1 MLPYKPFLIPGIG
14 SMLLYFLFAYFLER
28 SDFLNLLLLYSGLFY
43 AAWKIIQYTKFNFW
57 IWTVIGITARVLFLP
72 SIPNLSQDF
81 YRFIWDGR
89 LLISGINPYIFT
101 PEQLAN
107 GLLKATELTSLEAI
121 SNAKVLIQGMGI
133 LNSSHYSNYPPIN
146 QLCFAL
152 AALFA
157 KTSILGSVVVLR
169 IIIIGADLGI
179 LYFGKKLLE
188 RLNLPAK
195 NIFWYFLNP
204 FIIIE
209 LTGNLHFEGVML
221 FFVIWSLYMLDKK
234 RWVLAAILLGVSV
247 SVKLLPLLF
256 LPLFYK
262 YIAPEGLFKKGFWK
276 MKKFYW
282 VTLTTIVFTFVP
294 FASKTFISNFSA
306 TIGLWF
312 QSFEFNASVYYIIRW
327 IGFQTVGWNIIST
340 VGLILPMV
348 VFICIVLLAVFRK
361 YNTTQK
367 LITGML
373 LAVSIY
379 FLLATTVHPWYI
391 ATPLLLSVFTKYKFP
406 LLWSFMICFSYAAY
420 GANGFN
426 ENLSLVAIEYSVV
439 IGVALWEIFIKKLP
453 KKGVVF

>member
-1 MLPYKPFLIPGIG
+1 
-14 SMLLYFLFAYFLER
+14 MLLYFLFAYFLER

-57 IWTVIGITARVLFLP
+57 IWAVIGITARVLFLP

-89 LLISGINPYIFT
+89 LLILGINPYMFS

-121 SNAKVLIQGMGI
+121 SNAKVLIQGMGS
-133 LNSSHYSNYPPIN
+133 LNASHYSNYPPIN

-188 RLNLPAK
+188 KLNLPAK

-221 FFVIWSLYMLDKK
+221 FFIIWSLYMLDKK

-262 YIAPEGLFKKGFWK
+262 YLAPEGLFKKGFWK

-282 VTLTTIVFTFVP
+282 LTLATIVFTFAP

-312 QSFEFNASVYYIIRW
+312 QSFEFNASIYYIIRW
-327 IGFQTVGWNIIST
+327 IGFQAVGWNIIAT

-348 VFICIVLLAVFRK
+348 VFICIVLLTVFRK

-391 ATPLLLSVFTKYKFP
+391 ATPVLLSVFTKYKFP

-426 ENLSLVAIEYSVV
+426 ENLLLVAIEYSVV

-453 KKGVVF
+453 EKGVVL

>member
-1 MLPYKPFLIPGIG
+1 
-14 SMLLYFLFAYFLER
+14 MLLYFLFAYFLER

-43 AAWKIIQYTKFNFW
+43 AAWKIIQHTKFNFW
-57 IWTVIGITARVLFLP
+57 IWAVIGITARVLFLP

-89 LLISGINPYIFT
+89 LLILGINPYMFS

-107 GLLKATELTSLEAI
+107 GLLNATELTSLEAI
-121 SNAKVLIQGMGI
+121 SNAKVLIQGMGS
-133 LNSSHYSNYPPIN
+133 LNASHYSNYPPIN

-157 KTSILGSVVVLR
+157 KTSILGSVIVLR

-188 RLNLPAK
+188 KLNLPAK

-221 FFVIWSLYMLDKK
+221 FFIIWSLYMLDKK

-262 YIAPEGLFKKGFWK
+262 YLAPEGLFKKGFWK

-282 VTLTTIVFTFVP
+282 LTLATIVFTFAP

-312 QSFEFNASVYYIIRW
+312 QSFEFNASIYYIIRW
-327 IGFQTVGWNIIST
+327 IGFQAVGWNIIAT

-348 VFICIVLLAVFRK
+348 VFICIVLLTVFRK

-391 ATPLLLSVFTKYKFP
+391 ATPVLLSVFTKYKFP

-426 ENLSLVAIEYSVV
+426 ENLLLIAIEYSVV

-453 KKGVVF
+453 EKGVVL

>member
-1 MLPYKPFLIPGIG
+1 
-14 SMLLYFLFAYFLER
+14 MLLYFLFAYFLER

-57 IWTVIGITARVLFLP
+57 IWAVIGITARVLFLP

-89 LLISGINPYIFT
+89 LLVLGINPYIFT

-121 SNAKVLIQGMGI
+121 SNAKVLIQGMGS
-133 LNSSHYSNYPPIN
+133 LNASHYSNYPPIN

-188 RLNLPAK
+188 KLNLPAK

-262 YIAPEGLFKKGFWK
+262 YLAPEGLFKKGFWK

-282 VTLTTIVFTFVP
+282 LTLATIVFTFAP

-312 QSFEFNASVYYIIRW
+312 QSFEFNASIYYIIRW
-327 IGFQTVGWNIIST
+327 IGFQAVGWNIIAT

-348 VFICIVLLAVFRK
+348 VFICIVLLTVFRK

-391 ATPLLLSVFTKYKFP
+391 ATPVLLSVFTKYKFP

-426 ENLSLVAIEYSVV
+426 ENLLLIAIEYSVV

-453 KKGVVF
+453 EKGVVL

>member
-1 MLPYKPFLIPGIG
+1 
-14 SMLLYFLFAYFLER
+14 MLLYFLFAYFLER

-43 AAWKIIQYTKFNFW
+43 AAWKIIQHTKFNFW
-57 IWTVIGITARVLFLP
+57 IWAFIGITARVLFLP

-89 LLISGINPYIFT
+89 LLVLGINPYMFS

-107 GLLKATELTSLEAI
+107 GLLNAKGLSSLEAI
-121 SNAKVLIQGMGI
+121 SNAKILIQGMGS
-133 LNSSHYSNYPPIN
+133 LNASHYSNYPPIN

-157 KTSILGSVVVLR
+157 KKSILGSVIVLR

-188 RLNLPAK
+188 RLNLPTK

-221 FFVIWSLYMLDKK
+221 FFVIWSLYILDKK
-234 RWVLAAILLGVSV
+234 RWVLAAILLGISV

-262 YIAPEGLFKKGFWK
+262 YLAPEGLFKKGFWK
-276 MKKFYW
+276 MKTFYW
-282 VTLTTIVFTFVP
+282 VTLATIAIAFAP

-312 QSFEFNASVYYIIRW
+312 QNFEFNASVYYIIRW
-327 IGFQTVGWNIIST
+327 LGFQTVGWNIIAT

-348 VFICIVLLAVFRK
+348 VFICIVLLAIFRK

-391 ATPLLLSVFTKYKFP
+391 ATPVLLSVFTKYKFP

-426 ENLSLVAIEYSVV
+426 ENLLLVALEYSVV

-453 KKGVVF
+453 KKGVII